1 MALTDEQKQRF
12 WENGYLVVRN
22 LLTQEE
28 MEVLKKRANL
38 IASGE
43 ASHVPEEWIQVEP
56 AIKKGEIQTDV
67 EN

>member
-28 MEVLKKRANL
+28 MEVLKN
-38 IASGE
+38 E
-43 ASHVPEEWIQVEP
+43 
-56 AIKKGEIQTDV
+56 QTS
-67 EN
+67 